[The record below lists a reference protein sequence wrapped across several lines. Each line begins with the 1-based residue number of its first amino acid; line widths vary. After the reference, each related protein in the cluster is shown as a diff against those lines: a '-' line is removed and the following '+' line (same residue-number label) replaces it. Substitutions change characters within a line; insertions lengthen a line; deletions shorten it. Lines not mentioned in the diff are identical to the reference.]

1 MRARYAVL
9 AMLVGLSVI
18 TYMDRV
24 CISNAATRIQKDLG
38 ISDWQWG
45 WVLGVFSIGYGIFE
59 VPTGAWG
66 DRVGQRRVLTRIV
79 VWWSVFTMLTG
90 AVEGFVAMLVVRFL
104 FSMGEAGAYPNAT
117 GSVGRWFPPE
127 ERARAQGVIWSAARL
142 SGAVTPAIVLYLILA
157 LGWRMTF
164 VVFGLV
170 GIVWAV
176 VWRIWYR
183 DFPQDHSW
191 VSEEELQEIGP
202 SERHAVG
209 VRDVLAIFAHKRMW
223 LIMAM
228 FFGYTWA
235 PGFFIGWFP
244 KYLETGLGFTES
256 EKAYWAFMPFFA
268 GAVGNLLGGWLSDRL
283 VHLYGKNVGRRLQGA
298 LCLVA
303 SSGLMFGSAMTGNR
317 EQAVILL
324 ALSFGVCECMLP
336 CAFALCLDVGG
347 GLGGA
352 VSGAMN
358 TAGQAGVL
366 CGTVLFGYLVETYRE
381 PLGTQAAYQLP
392 LYSIAAMILF
402 SGVLFALINPNLSLA
417 ESEVMSPSRE
427 SDR

>member
-24 CISNAATRIQKDLG
+24 CISNAAERIQKDLG
-38 ISDWQWG
+38 ISDWEWG
-45 WVLGVFSIGYGIFE
+45 WVLGVFSVGYGIFE

-79 VWWSVFTMLTG
+79 LWWSIFTMLTG
-90 AVEGFVAMLVVRFL
+90 AVGGFVSMLAVRFL

-127 ERARAQGVIWSAARL
+127 ERARAQGAIWSAARIG
-142 SGAVTPAIVLYLILA
+142 GAVTPWIVLQLMEA
-157 LGWRMTF
+157 FGWRKTF
-164 VVFGLV
+164 AIFGVV
-170 GIVWAV
+170 GIGWAA
-176 VWRIWYR
+176 VWRAWYR

-191 VSEEELQEIGP
+191 VSEEELREIGP
-202 SERHAVG
+202 SQRHE
-209 VRDVLAIFAHKRMW
+209 VRVQDVLEIFRHPRMW

-235 PGFFIGWFP
+235 PGFFIGWYP
-244 KYLETGLGFTES
+244 KYVRTGLGFSQEET
-256 EKAYWAFMPFFA
+256 AYWASLPFFA
-268 GAVGNLLGGWLSDRL
+268 VAVGNLLGGWLSDRL
-283 VHLYGKNVGRRLQGA
+283 NRSFGKTIGRRVLGA
-298 LCLVA
+298 VCLFG
-303 SSGLMFGSAMTGNR
+303 SSALMLGSAMTNDR

-324 ALSFGVCECMLP
+324 SLSFGVCECMLP

-358 TAGQAGVL
+358 TAGQAGVFS
-366 CGTVLFGYLVETYRE
+366 GTVLFGYLVQTYRE

-392 LYSIAAMILF
+392 LYAIAAMILF
-402 SGVLFALINPNLSLA
+402 SGLLFVLIDPNRPLVAAQGAHGA
-417 ESEVMSPSRE
+417 ENGS
-427 SDR
+427 